1 MAVIMAPNIVFAVKN
16 KNDVSNTLSSKVVE
30 TFEQI
35 GRYGCMAFMVF
46 NIPYT
51 YSNF

>member
-1 MAVIMAPNIVFAVKN
+1 MDWFNYHGRDHVPNIVFAVKN

-46 NIPYT
+46 NIP
-51 YSNF
+51 